1 LVPRS
6 PNVESILS
14 SAGMVAVRSPTTA
27 KVESNNSRCVPKKNS
42 SSSTTT
48 TAAKNGT
55 RKRLHVSL
63 ARLASKVTLLL
74 AERFRG
80 DEVQTLRE
88 TAHLNI

>member
-1 LVPRS
+1 
-6 PNVESILS
+6 
-14 SAGMVAVRSPTTA
+14 MVAVRSPTTA

-42 SSSTTT
+42 SATT